1 MTVLNAT
8 HPQEM
13 TVGEMTSSSGARNV
27 SREVHVSFS
36 GGHMTQSRSR
46 IMLVLAGLLGVAMI
60 GGGTMKLVGQA
71 GQVTAFAGWGLPA
84 WFRALVGTFE
94 VLGGLLLLVP
104 ATTPVGS
111 LILSTIMVGALWAH
125 AAHGEWPRLVPVM
138 VMLTLLLTIFRS
150 NRLQAVRL
158 LGGA

>member
-8 HPQEM
+8 DPHNTIVER
-13 TVGEMTSSSGARNV
+13 VTSSSSPRNV
-27 SREVHVSFS
+27 SSELHVSSS

-60 GGGTMKLVGQA
+60 GGGAMKLVGEA
-71 GQVTAFAGWGLPA
+71 GQVTAFAAWGLPA

-94 VLGGLLLLVP
+94 VLGGLLLIVP

-111 LILSTIMVGALWAH
+111 LILSTIMVGAFWVH
-125 AAHGEWPRLVPVM
+125 AAHGEWPHLVPVM
-138 VMLTLLLTIFRS
+138 VMLTLLLTIFRG
-150 NRLQAVRL
+150 NRDRAVRL

>member
-1 MTVLNAT
+1 
-8 HPQEM
+8 
-13 TVGEMTSSSGARNV
+13 
-27 SREVHVSFS
+27 
-36 GGHMTQSRSR
+36 MTQSRSR
-46 IMLVLAGLLGVAMI
+46 IIPTLAGLLGVAMI
-60 GGGTMKLVGQA
+60 AGGTMKLIGQA

-94 VLGGLLLLVP
+94 VLGGILLIVP

-125 AAHGEWPRLVPVM
+125 AANGEWPRLVPVM
-138 VMLTLLLTIFRS
+138 VMLTLFLSIFRR
-150 NRLQAVRL
+150 NRARAVQL